1 MGLLTRL
8 RQALSPIVEDAG
20 YPSIS
25 ASIASPRSGGSYLDY
40 SRSAGRYYADG
51 SKWPG
56 GMSSNGAAPIIDH
69 TTMRANARSAAHDSL
84 TARSLLHRSTQTV
97 IDRGVR
103 IECAPVASILGIS
116 EEEAETWATDH
127 ETRFDLWA
135 RSQLCTVDES
145 MTFYQLQRAL
155 KFMRKRDGEYFV
167 RCYYDSRRDLLNP
180 LRLGIIDP
188 NQIQGDALTDSIW
201 ARTYGDGIDRDEYG
215 REVAFN
221 VLVQHKDG
229 TVTRETLP
237 AVSPRSGL
245 PFVLHGYSPEYA
257 GQSRG
262 FSEIGHALQEIE
274 NLGDF
279 ESATIKKAINQAAIT
294 MYVKPGDDAPAL
306 NPLADYASGA
316 VSSYQAA
323 QAPTTA
329 TSELAEDPVN
339 YSEMNDVV
347 LRPGSV
353 GVFNL
358 QEGEDLVPFTSTS
371 PGASFESFWS
381 TVVGNIAAS
390 VNMPP
395 ELAMLKFGTSFSA
408 MRGVLIM
415 YWRTACIERDEEESD
430 LYNHVWRAW
439 LTGEIAAGRSSCPG
453 WSDPRLRAAWCACS
467 WSGPPM
473 PNIDP
478 SKTMNADKGYVE
490 LGAQTLD
497 MVARDYNGSSGPANR
512 AKLKR
517 QIAQLTM
524 PPWAEKSAPSPA
536 SSSVMSQE
544 QQSEEAPG
552 EEPENQEE
560 QV

>member
-1 MGLLTRL
+1 MGILSRFKA
-8 RQALSPIVEDAG
+8 ALAPIVEDAG
-20 YPSIS
+20 YPRIS

-40 SRSAGRYYADG
+40 SRSSGRYYADG
-51 SKWPG
+51 AKWANG
-56 GMSSNGAAPIIDH
+56 LSSNGSAPIIDH
-69 TTMRANARSAAHDSL
+69 TTMRANARSASHDSL
-84 TARSLLHRSTQTV
+84 AARGILQRFAQTV
-97 IDRGVR
+97 VDRGVR
-103 IECAPVASILGIS
+103 IECAPIASMLGIT
-116 EEEAETWATDH
+116 EEEAEAWATDH

-135 RSQLCTVDES
+135 RSQTCTVDES
-145 MTFYQLQRAL
+145 LTFYQLQRAL
-155 KFMRKRDGEYFV
+155 VYMRKRDGEYFV
-167 RCYYDSRRDLLNP
+167 RCYYDPRRDLLNP

-188 NQIQGDALTDSIW
+188 NQIQGDALTDSMW

-221 VLVQHKDG
+221 VLVQHADG
-229 TVTRETLP
+229 TATREKIP
-237 AVSPRSGL
+237 AVSPRTGL
-245 PFVLHGYSPEYA
+245 PFVLHGFSPEYA

-262 FSEIGHALQEIE
+262 FSAIGHALQEIE

-279 ESATIKKAINQAAIT
+279 EAATIKKAINQAAIT

-316 VSSYQAA
+316 VSGYQAA

-329 TSELAEDPVN
+329 TSELAEDPVS

-358 QEGEDLVPFTSTS
+358 QEGEDLVPFNSTS
-371 PGASFESFWS
+371 PSSAFETFYAM
-381 TVVGNIAAS
+381 VAGNIAAS
-390 VNMPP
+390 LNMPP
-395 ELAMLKFGTSFSA
+395 ELAALRFGQSFSA

-415 YWRTACIERDEEESD
+415 YWRTACIERDDEESD
-430 LYNHVWRAW
+430 LYNHVFRAW
-439 LTGEIAAGRSSCPG
+439 LTGEIAAGRSRCPG
-453 WSDPRLRAAWCACS
+453 WSDPRMRAAWCACS

-517 QIAQLTM
+517 QIGQLTV
-524 PPWAEKSAPSPA
+524 PPWASRSSSAAPAPSTIEENTE
-536 SSSVMSQE
+536 SNSE
-544 QQSEEAPG
+544 QM
-552 EEPENQEE
+552 QEE